1 MAVRLSVSGHEV
13 SDLCLGKPSLRSI
26 SITDT
31 VADAVNAIKK
41 LGHSYL
47 SVWNCHHSITDK
59 KPKTPIGNQGE
70 ADLHCKCI
78 GTVCMVDV
86 ICFLCKPENLSSP
99 STALQSPVSVLF
111 DGDNSSLVRHLQPN
125 ARLLEAIDAMYE
137 GVQNV
142 VIPISDEKKW
152 KKKEK
157 QTLDSDI
164 LHNDNRAYCWLTQE
178 DVMRYLLN
186 SIRVFSPSPA
196 TDSIVSLGIIDTN
209 NLFVLYYDDP
219 ASSALELLTSAIV
232 HQSSV
237 AVVDPQGKLIGEISP
252 FLLNSCDEAVAPALV
267 TLSAGD
273 ILAYIDCGGPPEDL
287 VQLVKER
294 LYEQNLGATL
304 ELLGEETRLPSW
316 SSFSS
321 TSSEEDICSAGKNW
335 KLGGYSSRVVRR
347 SEAIFCYPWSSL
359 VAVMIQALAH
369 RLSYVWVVQEDGT
382 LTGIVTFQGML
393 KIFREHL

>member
-26 SITDT
+26 STTDT
-31 VADAVNAIKK
+31 IAVALAAIHKFR
-41 LGHSYL
+41 LTYL
-47 SVWNCHHSITDK
+47 SVWNCHHSVTDK
-59 KPKTPIGNQGE
+59 KPVTLV
-70 ADLHCKCI
+70 ADLNCQCV
-78 GTVCMVDV
+78 GRVSMVDV
-86 ICFLCKPENLSSP
+86 ICFLCKPENLASP
-99 STALQSPVSVLF
+99 STALLSPVSVLF
-111 DGDNSSLVRHLQPN
+111 SGDHSPLVRHIQPN
-125 ARLLEAIDAMYE
+125 ASLLEAIDAMYD

-142 VIPISDEKKW
+142 VIQIPEEKRW
-152 KKKEK
+152 KKKEN

-196 TDSIVSLGIIDTN
+196 TDSIDTLGIIDTQ
-209 NLFVLYYDDP
+209 NLFFLYYDDP
-219 ASSALELLTSAIV
+219 ASSALELLTAAIV

-252 FLLNSCDEAVAPALV
+252 FTLNSCDEAVAPALA

-273 ILAYIDCGGPPEDL
+273 VLAYIDCGGPPEDL

-294 LYEQNLGATL
+294 LYEQNHGAAV

-321 TSSEEDICSAGKNW
+321 TSSEEDIGPSGKNW

-347 SEAIFCYPWSSL
+347 SEDIFCYPWSSL

-369 RLSYVWVVQEDGT
+369 RVSYVWVVQEDGT

-393 KIFREHL
+393 KVFREHL